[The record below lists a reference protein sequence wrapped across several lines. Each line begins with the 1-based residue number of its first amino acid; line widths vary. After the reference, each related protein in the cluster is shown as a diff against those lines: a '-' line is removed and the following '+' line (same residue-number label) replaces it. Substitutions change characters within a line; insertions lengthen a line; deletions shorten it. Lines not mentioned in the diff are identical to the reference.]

1 MKYIHAMAASAL
13 LAGVCASASAQWS
26 TFAGTGH
33 YYGVFLIEGGD
44 HSWSA
49 ARAQAQA
56 KIAPN
61 GQTGDLATLT
71 SADEN
76 AFVFALADF
85 PQFWAM
91 DGAGNNE
98 GHYLGGFQPE
108 GSPEPAGGWQW
119 VTGEAWSYTSWM
131 SGEPN
136 NWGGEEDF
144 LCYFAI
150 GGARTDRWNDVG
162 DSASAVHRR
171 TSSRSFRSRLPQQ
184 SSAWALLPLP
194 EDERGLRKGEQ
205 CAARPAPRR
214 AAATFLW
221 AFSSLIPRRG

>member
-1 MKYIHAMAASAL
+1 M
-13 LAGVCASASAQWS
+13 
-26 TFAGTGH
+26 
-33 YYGVFLIEGGD
+33 
-44 HSWSA
+44 
-49 ARAQAQA
+49 
-56 KIAPN
+56 
-61 GQTGDLATLT
+61 
-71 SADEN
+71 
-76 AFVFALADF
+76 FALADS

-98 GHYLGGFQPE
+98 GPYLGGFQPE

-162 DSASAVHRR
+162 DSASAVHSAYVVEVVPEPATAAVLGLGVIAAARR
-171 TSSRSFRSRLPQQ
+171 
-184 SSAWALLPLP
+184 
-194 EDERGLRKGEQ
+194 RKG
-205 CAARPAPRR
+205 A
-214 AAATFLW
+214 
-221 AFSSLIPRRG
+221 

>member
-85 PQFWAM
+85 PQFWAI
-91 DGAGNNE
+91 DAAGNNE
-98 GHYLGGFQPE
+98 GPYLGGFQPE

-136 NWGGEEDF
+136 NSGGEEDF
-144 LCYFAI
+144 LCYFGI

-162 DSASAVHRR
+162 DSASAVH
-171 TSSRSFRSRLPQQ
+171 T
-184 SSAWALLPLP
+184 AYVVEVVP
-194 EDERGLRKGEQ
+194 EPATAAVLGLGFIA
-205 CAARPAPRR
+205 AARRR
-214 AAATFLW
+214 KRA
-221 AFSSLIPRRG
+221 